1 MAMGRRKR
9 ARQGELWIE
18 AGRLVPGPGHPFYRR
33 LNEILARHGFDE
45 RVESICAKFYAETMG
60 RPSLAPAVYFRL
72 LLIGYFEGIDSE
84 RGIAWRVADSITL
97 REFLG
102 YRLTEAPPDHS
113 TISRN
118 RRLIDLEAHEE
129 IFTWVLAVLAKEGL
143 LSGKTLGID
152 ATTLEANAAL
162 RSIVRRDTG
171 ERYEEFLKGLAEASG
186 IETPRREDLAK
197 LDRKRPKKGSNEE
210 WRHPGD
216 PDARITKMKD
226 GRTHLAHKAEHAVDL
241 ESGAVV
247 AVTLQTADSGDTTSI
262 HETVEEAVASLAA
275 VLEDEAA
282 AAELSETMLAEIVAD
297 KGYHSNAVLT
307 QHAKLGIR
315 TYISEPARGRRRWR
329 NKPAEKDATYG
340 NRRRIRGTRGKRLL
354 RARGEQVERT
364 FAHGYDTG
372 AMRRT
377 HLRHHGNIRKRLL
390 VHLAGFNLGLVL
402 RRQLGFGKPRALQ
415 GAVSALRELLL
426 RGLAA
431 LKALLN
437 RPGRPIGDLP
447 VVTHRPRP
455 AARG

>member
-1 MAMGRRKR
+1 MSLETHRKVF
-9 ARQGELWIE
+9 Q
-18 AGRLVPGPGHPFYRR
+18 
-33 LNEILARHGFDE
+33 
-45 RVESICAKFYAETMG
+45 
-60 RPSLAPAVYFRL
+60 
-72 LLIGYFEGIDSE
+72 
-84 RGIAWRVADSITL
+84 
-97 REFLG
+97 
-102 YRLTEAPPDHS
+102 
-113 TISRN
+113 
-118 RRLIDLEAHEE
+118 
-129 IFTWVLAVLAKEGL
+129 WVLVVLAKEKVL
-143 LSGKTLGID
+143 NGKTLGFD
-152 ATTLEANAAL
+152 ASTLEANAAL

-171 ERYEEFLKGLAEASG
+171 ESYEEFLTRLAQASG
-186 IETPRREDLAK
+186 IETPTRADLAK
-197 LDRKRPKKGSNEE
+197 LDKKRKGKGSNKDWE
-210 WRHPGD
+210 HPFD

-241 ESGAVV
+241 ETGAVV

-340 NRRRIRGTRGKRLL
+340 NRRRIRGPRGKRLL
-354 RARGEQVERT
+354 RARGERVERT

-426 RGLAA
+426 RGLTA

-437 RPGRPIGDLP
+437 RLGRPIGDLR